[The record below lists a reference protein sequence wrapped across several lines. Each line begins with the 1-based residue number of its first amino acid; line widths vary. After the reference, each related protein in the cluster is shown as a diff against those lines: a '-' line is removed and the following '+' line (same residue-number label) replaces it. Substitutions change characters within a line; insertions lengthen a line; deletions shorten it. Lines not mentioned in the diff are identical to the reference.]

1 MPENVTHSRISHQ
14 IYSIKKVLLK
24 ISQNLQEN
32 TYVRASFFI
41 KLQALSTA
49 TAALLKK
56 RLWHRCSSVNF
67 AIFLRT
73 PFMQN
78 TCGRLLLPQ
87 VEEESKRVRRNF
99 YLIHL
104 IIFLPEMFKYL
115 SAAFQDLIDNNLW
128 IYIQKQNCAFH
139 FWLLNDTSW
148 KCFVTS
154 NII

>member
-1 MPENVTHSRISHQ
+1 
-14 IYSIKKVLLK
+14 
-24 ISQNLQEN
+24 
-32 TYVRASFFI
+32 
-41 KLQALSTA
+41 
-49 TAALLKK
+49 
-56 RLWHRCSSVNF
+56 
-67 AIFLRT
+67 
-73 PFMQN
+73 MQN

-139 FWLLNDTSW
+139 FWLLKTLHGSALLQ
-148 KCFVTS
+148 VTLFKRRL
-154 NII
+154 IFLYVQ